1 MAAQRVGS
9 LATLSAD
16 GAPWASIVTYGV
28 LPRDGSPVLYV
39 STLAEHGRNLAADA
53 RASLVVAEEPDG
65 RDPLDRAR
73 VTLAGRVE
81 RAGRESEARSALP
94 DDAPG
99 FGDFTFYAL
108 RVERVRWVGGYGRMD
123 STAAGDYHA
132 AEPDP
137 VAPRRGRRT
146 HLNDDH
152 ADALLEIAHVLGGRP
167 DASEAMHADR
177 PLRARSRCRGRHG
190 AGGFPG
196 AAAGGGRVAQRDGQ
210 AGAAGA
216 GFVAAARPARIGAGA
231 RRRCDCG

>member
-9 LATLSAD
+9 LATLTAD
-16 GAPWASIVTYGV
+16 GSPWASIVTYGV

-81 RAGRESEARSALP
+81 RVGRESEARSALP

-99 FGDFTFYAL
+99 FDDFTLWVL
-108 RVERVRWVGGYGRMD
+108 RVERVRWVGGYGRMG
-123 STAAGDYHA
+123 SAAAGEYRA

-137 VAPRRGRRT
+137 VAPIAARAAA

-152 ADALLEIAHVLGGRP
+152 ADALLDIAHVLGGRP
-167 DASEAMHADR
+167 DADAARCTHIDR
-177 PLRARSRCRGRHG
+177 YGMDLDVAGDMVRVDFPEPLRAADELRS
-190 AGGFPG
+190 AT
-196 AAAGGGRVAQRDGQ
+196 VKL
-210 AGAAGA
+210 
-216 GFVAAARPARIGAGA
+216 A
-231 RRRCDCG
+231 RRAQAS